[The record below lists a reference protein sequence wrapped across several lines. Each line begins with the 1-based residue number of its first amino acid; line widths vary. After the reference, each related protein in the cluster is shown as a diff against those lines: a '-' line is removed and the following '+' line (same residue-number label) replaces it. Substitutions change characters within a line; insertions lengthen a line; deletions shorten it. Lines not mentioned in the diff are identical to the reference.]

1 MSFYRTTSNYGA
13 TTRSSS
19 MNEAIVNISDSESTT
34 STGSEDTGSL
44 GEEPETKEQLTYW
57 KLSSIGKGDAYSPKA
72 IGITSY
78 GIVRSIHSVWL
89 TVEWDDGAESWEHEA
104 SLQGYQ
110 PELVYAYWDAQN
122 GGREGTTKFDLFH
135 VFRILEHRTIID
147 SSRRRAKRLCYKV
160 QWIGYDVKDHS
171 WELAAKVAL
180 LVPWMKKEYDKMHG
194 L

>member
-1 MSFYRTTSNYGA
+1 MSFYQTTSNYGA

-44 GEEPETKEQLTYW
+44 GEEPATKEQLTYW
-57 KLSSIGKGDAYSPKA
+57 RLSSIGKGDSYSLKT
-72 IGITSY
+72 IGNTSY
-78 GIVRSIHSVWL
+78 ALVRSIHSVWF
-89 TVEWDDGAESWEHEA
+89 TAEWDDGAESWEPEV

-110 PELVYAYWDAQN
+110 PELVYAYWDAIE
-122 GGREGTTKFDLFH
+122 GGRQGATKFDLFH
-135 VFRILEHRTIID
+135 VFRILEHRTMRD
-147 SSRRRAKRLCYKV
+147 SSRRRAKKLCYKV
-160 QWIGYDVKDHS
+160 QWVGYDVKDYS
-171 WELAAKVAL
+171 WEPAAKVAL